1 MLPSWI
7 TGMLMLFA
15 LGAAAGFLLQK
26 QGGLA
31 NRLNSGFALLGSL
44 AGVVVA
50 VQALT
55 AGETIDGQ
63 LWLLGSVHLGSF
75 YLDTLAALMLL
86 AVTLVGTAVS
96 LYSFA
101 YIKEYEGK
109 GDVTIGVLM
118 NLFLLAM
125 TGMVL
130 ADNALGFLLCY
141 ELVTLTS
148 YWLVKTNPAAARQS
162 RLYLVMNHIGMV
174 LVLAAFWLLCQ
185 RSGSL
190 EFSVLREHH
199 LAGPLASLVFLLSFC
214 GFGLR
219 AGFVPLHGWLPVAEP
234 VAPSHISALMSGV
247 MVKLGLFGILRVGI
261 DFLGA
266 SQLWWGYMVLI
277 FGACSAVLGV
287 LFALAEHDLK
297 RLLAYHTVENI
308 GIILMGMGIGMIGL
322 AGQQP
327 TLVVL
332 GLLGALYHL
341 LNHAIFKS
349 LLFMGTGSVMFRLH
363 TRDMDKMGGLAK
375 LMPWT
380 ALAFLIGAMAISAL
394 PPLNGFVSEWFIY
407 QSLITMTRL
416 GTSIVAPLAVVMLA
430 VTGAMAVMCFVKV
443 YGICFSG
450 APRSEKASQAREVP
464 GAMVAGTLLL
474 AAVCLVLGLGAPWIA
489 PLVNGYG
496 QALVAAHLAS
506 SVTSTVATGATLI
519 PLDSSQA
526 ILSPPVIAITLFG
539 LFLIPLLILAL
550 FKGPKPGRRH
560 AGTPWACGYAYEERM
575 SLTSGGVTHT
585 LRRLCAPLYRKQPSL
600 DLASALTGVSEAPS
614 RTSLVL
620 HALVL
625 VLFIL
630 MAVGV

>member
-1 MLPSWI
+1 MLMLPSWI
-7 TGMLMLFA
+7 PGILLLFL
-15 LGAAAGFLLQK
+15 LGAAAGLLLQK
-26 QGGLA
+26 QAPLA

-44 AGVVVA
+44 AGVMVA
-50 VQALT
+50 VQAL
-55 AGETIDGQ
+55 ASGAPVDGQ
-63 LWLLGSVHLGSF
+63 LWLLGSVHL
-75 YLDTLAALMLL
+75 DMLAALMLL
-86 AVTLVGTAVS
+86 VITLVGAAVS

-101 YIKEYEGK
+101 YIKEYQGK
-109 GDVTIGVLM
+109 GDVSIGVLM
-118 NLFLLAM
+118 NLFLFAM
-125 TGMVL
+125 VGMVL

-148 YWLVKTNPAAARQS
+148 YWLVKRNPDAAKQS
-162 RLYLVMNHIGMV
+162 RLYLVMNHIGMALV
-174 LVLAAFWLLCQ
+174 LVAFWLLCQ
-185 RSGSL
+185 NSGSL
-190 EFSVLREHH
+190 EFSALREQH
-199 LAGPLASLVFLLSFC
+199 LAGALASLVFLLSFC

-247 MVKLGLFGILRVGI
+247 MVKLGLFGILRVAI

-322 AGQQP
+322 ANQQP

-407 QSLITMTRL
+407 QALLSMTKL
-416 GTSIVAPLAVVMLA
+416 GTSVVAPLAVVMLA

-443 YGICFSG
+443 YGICFCG

-464 GAMVAGTLLL
+464 HTMVAGTLLL

-496 QALVAAHLAS
+496 QALVAHQL
-506 SVTSTVATGATLI
+506 TSTVATGATLL
-519 PLDSSQA
+519 PLDNSQA
-526 ILSPPVIAITLFG
+526 VLSPPVIAITLIG

-550 FKGPKPGRRH
+550 FKGPKLGRRH

-575 SLTSGGVTHT
+575 SLTSGAVTHT
-585 LRRLCAPLYRKQPSL
+585 LRRLCAPLYRQQPRLDVASSL
-600 DLASALTGVSEAPS
+600 HGVSESPS
-614 RTSLVL
+614 VVGWLLHGLVL
-620 HALVL
+620 A
-625 VLFIL
+625 LFIL

>member
-1 MLPSWI
+1 MLSPLVMA
-7 TGMLMLFA
+7 TLLLFL
-15 LGAAAGFLLQK
+15 LGAAAGLLLQK
-26 QGGLA
+26 QPWLA

-44 AGVVVA
+44 VGVVA
-50 VQALT
+50 AIKALT
-55 AGETIDGQ
+55 QDAPIDGQ
-63 LWLLGSVHLGSF
+63 IWLLGSVHL
-75 YLDTLAALMLL
+75 DMLAALMLL
-86 AVTLVGTAVS
+86 VITLVGVAVS

-101 YIKEYEGK
+101 YIREYQGK
-109 GDVTIGVLM
+109 GDVAIGVLM
-118 NLFLLAM
+118 NLFLFAM
-125 TGMVL
+125 VGMVL

-141 ELVTLTS
+141 ELVTLTT
-148 YWLVKTNPAAARQS
+148 YWLVKTNPDAAKQS
-162 RLYLVMNHIGMV
+162 RLYLVMNHIGMALV
-174 LVLAAFWLLCQ
+174 LVAFWLLC
-185 RSGSL
+185 RDSGSL
-190 EFSVLREHH
+190 EFAALRDHH
-199 LAGPLASLVFLLSFC
+199 LAGGLASLVFLLSFC

-247 MVKLGLFGILRVGI
+247 MVKLGLFGILRVSI

-308 GIILMGMGIGMIGL
+308 GIILMGMGIGMIGI
-322 AGQQP
+322 ANQQP
-327 TLVVL
+327 ALVVL

-407 QSLITMTRL
+407 QALLSMTKL
-416 GTSIVAPLAVVMLA
+416 GTSVVAPLAVVMLA

-443 YGICFSG
+443 YGICFCG

-464 GAMVAGTLLL
+464 HAMVAGTLLL

-489 PLVNGYG
+489 PFVSGYG
-496 QALVAAHLAS
+496 QALVSSHLMGQMN
-506 SVTSTVATGATLI
+506 VATGATLL

-526 ILSPPVIAITLFG
+526 ILSPPVIAITLLG
-539 LFLIPLLILAL
+539 LFLIPLLVVAI
-550 FKGPKPGRRH
+550 FKGPKLGRRH

-585 LRRLCAPLYRKQPSL
+585 LRQLCAPLYRKQPQL
-600 DLASALTGVSEAPS
+600 DLATALHGVSASPS
-614 RTSLVL
+614 AAGWLL
-620 HALVL
+620 HGLVL

>member
-1 MLPSWI
+1 MLSPLVMA
-7 TGMLMLFA
+7 TLLLFL
-15 LGAAAGFLLQK
+15 LGAAAGLLLQK
-26 QGGLA
+26 LPALA
-31 NRLNSGFALLGSL
+31 NSLNSGFALLGSL
-44 AGVVVA
+44 AGLVA
-50 VQALT
+50 AIQIFAQGAPV
-55 AGETIDGQ
+55 DGQ
-63 LWLLGSVHLGSF
+63 LWLLGSVHLDMLS
-75 YLDTLAALMLL
+75 ALMLL
-86 AVTLVGTAVS
+86 VISTVGVAVA

-101 YIKEYEGK
+101 YIREYQGK
-109 GDVTIGVLM
+109 GDVAIGALM
-118 NLFLLAM
+118 NLFLFAM
-125 TGMVL
+125 VGMVL

-141 ELVTLTS
+141 ELVTLTT
-148 YWLVKTNPAAARQS
+148 YWLVKTNPEAAKQS
-162 RLYLVMNHIGMV
+162 RLYLVMNHIGMA
-174 LVLAAFWLLCQ
+174 LVLIAFWLLC
-185 RSGSL
+185 RESGSL
-190 EFSVLREHH
+190 EFAALREHH

-247 MVKLGLFGILRVGI
+247 MVKLGLFGILRVSI

-266 SQLWWGYMVLI
+266 SQLWWGYVVLI

-308 GIILMGMGIGMIGL
+308 GIILMGMGIGMIGI
-322 AGQQP
+322 ANQQP
-327 TLVVL
+327 ALVVL

-407 QSLITMTRL
+407 QSLLSMTKL
-416 GTSIVAPLAVVMLA
+416 GTSVVAPLAVVMLA

-443 YGICFSG
+443 YGICFCG
-450 APRSEKASQAREVP
+450 APRSEKASHAREVP

-489 PLVNGYG
+489 PHIASYG
-496 QALVAAHLAS
+496 QALVS
-506 SVTSTVATGATLI
+506 GQMNVATGATLL

-526 ILSPPVIAITLFG
+526 ILSPPVIAITLLG
-539 LFLIPLLILAL
+539 LFLIPLLVLAI
-550 FKGPKPGRRH
+550 FKGPKLGRRH

-585 LRRLCAPLYRKQPSL
+585 LRQLCAPLYRKQPQL
-600 DLASALTGVSEAPS
+600 DLASALHGVSD
-614 RTSLVL
+614 TCGNTGKLLLSLINGVVL
-620 HALVL
+620 A
-625 VLFIL
+625 LFIL

>member
-7 TGMLMLFA
+7 PGILMLYLIGA
-15 LGAAAGFLLQK
+15 LAGCLLRK
-26 QGGLA
+26 QAPLA

-44 AGVVVA
+44 AGVLVA
-50 VQALT
+50 VQALA
-55 AGETIDGQ
+55 AGETLDGQ
-63 LWLLGSVHLGSF
+63 LWLLGSVHL
-75 YLDTLAALMLL
+75 DTLAALLLL
-86 AVTLVGTAVS
+86 AITLVGTAVS

-101 YIKEYEGK
+101 YIKEYQGK

-118 NLFLLAM
+118 NLFLFAM
-125 TGMVL
+125 VGMVL

-148 YWLVKTNPAAARQS
+148 YWLVKTNPAAAKQS

-174 LVLAAFWLLCQ
+174 LVLAAFWLLC
-185 RSGSL
+185 RETGSL
-190 EFSVLREHH
+190 EFSALRVHH
-199 LAGPLASLVFLLSFC
+199 LTGALASLVFLLSFC

-266 SQLWWGYMVLI
+266 SQLWWGYVVLI

-287 LFALAEHDLK
+287 LSALAEHDLK

-322 AGQQP
+322 ANQQP
-327 TLVVL
+327 TLVML

-407 QSLITMTRL
+407 QSLLSMTRL

-464 GAMVAGTLLL
+464 GAMVSGTLLL

-489 PLVNGYG
+489 PHVASYG
-496 QALVAAHLAS
+496 QALIAGQL
-506 SVTSTVATGATLI
+506 STQVATGATLL

-526 ILSPPVIAITLFG
+526 VLSPPVIAIALFG
-539 LFLIPLLILAL
+539 LFIIPLLVLAL

>member
-1 MLPSWI
+1 MLSPLVMA
-7 TGMLMLFA
+7 TLLLFL
-15 LGAAAGFLLQK
+15 LGAAAGLLLQK
-26 QGGLA
+26 QPWLA

-44 AGVVVA
+44 VGVVA
-50 VQALT
+50 AIKAL
-55 AGETIDGQ
+55 AQDAPIDGQ
-63 LWLLGSVHLGSF
+63 IWLLGSVHL
-75 YLDTLAALMLL
+75 DMLAALMLL
-86 AVTLVGTAVS
+86 VITLVGVAVS

-101 YIKEYEGK
+101 YIREYQGK
-109 GDVTIGVLM
+109 GDVAIGVLM
-118 NLFLLAM
+118 NLFLFAM
-125 TGMVL
+125 VGMVL

-141 ELVTLTS
+141 ELVTLTT
-148 YWLVKTNPAAARQS
+148 YWLVKTNPDAAKQS
-162 RLYLVMNHIGMV
+162 RLYLVMNHIGMALV
-174 LVLAAFWLLCQ
+174 LVAFWLLC
-185 RSGSL
+185 RESGSL
-190 EFSVLREHH
+190 EFAALREHH
-199 LAGPLASLVFLLSFC
+199 LAGGLASLVFLLSFC

-247 MVKLGLFGILRVGI
+247 MVKLGLFGILRVSI

-308 GIILMGMGIGMIGL
+308 GIILMGMGIGMIGI
-322 AGQQP
+322 ANQQP
-327 TLVVL
+327 ALVVL

-407 QSLITMTRL
+407 QALLSMTKL
-416 GTSIVAPLAVVMLA
+416 GTSVVAPLAVVMLA

-443 YGICFSG
+443 YGICFCG

-464 GAMVAGTLLL
+464 NAMVAGTLLL

-489 PLVNGYG
+489 PFVSGYG
-496 QALVAAHLAS
+496 QALVSTHLMGQMS
-506 SVTSTVATGATLI
+506 VATGATLL

-526 ILSPPVIAITLFG
+526 ILSPPVIAITLLG
-539 LFLIPLLILAL
+539 LFLIPLLVVAI
-550 FKGPKPGRRH
+550 FKGPKLGRRH

-585 LRRLCAPLYRKQPSL
+585 LRQLCAPLYRKQPQL
-600 DLASALTGVSEAPS
+600 DLATALHGVSASPS
-614 RTSLVL
+614 AAGWLLHCLVL
-620 HALVL
+620 A
-625 VLFIL
+625 LFIL

>member
-1 MLPSWI
+1 MLSPLVMG
-7 TGMLMLFA
+7 TLVLFL
-15 LGAAAGFLLQK
+15 LGAVAGLLLQTYAS
-26 QGGLA
+26 LA

-44 AGVVVA
+44 AGVVA
-50 VQALT
+50 AIKAL
-55 AGETIDGQ
+55 AQDAPIDGQ
-63 LWLLGSVHLGSF
+63 IWLLGSVHL
-75 YLDTLAALMLL
+75 DMLAALMLL
-86 AVTLVGTAVS
+86 VITLVGVAVS

-101 YIKEYEGK
+101 YIREYQGK
-109 GDVTIGVLM
+109 GDVAIGVLM
-118 NLFLLAM
+118 NLFLFAM
-125 TGMVL
+125 VGMVL

-141 ELVTLTS
+141 ELVTLTT
-148 YWLVKTNPAAARQS
+148 YWLVKTNPEAAKQS
-162 RLYLVMNHIGMV
+162 RLYLVMNHIGMALV
-174 LVLAAFWLLCQ
+174 LVAFWLLC
-185 RSGSL
+185 RESGSL
-190 EFSVLREHH
+190 EFAALREHH
-199 LAGPLASLVFLLSFC
+199 LAGTLASLVFLLSFC

-247 MVKLGLFGILRVGI
+247 MVKLGLFGILRVSI

-308 GIILMGMGIGMIGL
+308 GIILMGMGIGMIGI
-322 AGQQP
+322 ANQQP
-327 TLVVL
+327 ALVVL

-407 QSLITMTRL
+407 QALLSMTRL
-416 GTSIVAPLAVVMLA
+416 GTSVVAPLAVVMLA

-443 YGICFSG
+443 YGICFCG

-464 GAMVAGTLLL
+464 HAMVAGTLLL
-474 AAVCLVLGLGAPWIA
+474 AAACLVLGLGAPWIA
-489 PLVNGYG
+489 PFVSGYG
-496 QALVAAHLAS
+496 QALVSAH
-506 SVTSTVATGATLI
+506 VTGQMSVATGATLL

-539 LFLIPLLILAL
+539 LFLIPLLVVAL
-550 FKGPKPGRRH
+550 FKGPKLGRRH

-585 LRRLCAPLYRKQPSL
+585 LRQLCAPLYRKQPLL
-600 DLASALTGVSEAPS
+600 DLATALHGVSAS
-614 RTSLVL
+614 SSAAGWLLHGLVL
-620 HALVL
+620 AF
-625 VLFIL
+625 FIL

>member
-1 MLPSWI
+1 MLSPLVMG
-7 TGMLMLFA
+7 TLLLFL
-15 LGAAAGFLLQK
+15 LGAAAGLLLQK
-26 QGGLA
+26 QPWLA

-44 AGVVVA
+44 VGVVA
-50 VQALT
+50 AIKAL
-55 AGETIDGQ
+55 AQDATIDGQ
-63 LWLLGSVHLGSF
+63 IWLLGSVHL
-75 YLDTLAALMLL
+75 DMLAALMLL
-86 AVTLVGTAVS
+86 VITLVGVAVS

-101 YIKEYEGK
+101 YIREYQGK
-109 GDVTIGVLM
+109 GDVAIGVLM
-118 NLFLLAM
+118 NLFLFAM
-125 TGMVL
+125 VGMVL

-141 ELVTLTS
+141 ELVTLTT
-148 YWLVKTNPAAARQS
+148 YWLVKTNPEAAKQS
-162 RLYLVMNHIGMV
+162 RLYLVMNHIGMALV
-174 LVLAAFWLLCQ
+174 LVAFWLLC
-185 RSGSL
+185 RESGSL
-190 EFSVLREHH
+190 EFAALREHH
-199 LAGPLASLVFLLSFC
+199 LAGALASLVFLFSFC

-247 MVKLGLFGILRVGI
+247 MVKLGLFGILRVSI

-308 GIILMGMGIGMIGL
+308 GIILMGMGIGMIGI
-322 AGQQP
+322 ANQQP
-327 TLVVL
+327 ALVVL

-407 QSLITMTRL
+407 QALLSMTKL
-416 GTSIVAPLAVVMLA
+416 GTSVVAPLAVVMLA

-443 YGICFSG
+443 YGICFCG

-464 GAMVAGTLLL
+464 NAMVAGTLLL

-489 PLVNGYG
+489 PFVSGYG
-496 QALVAAHLAS
+496 QALVSSHLMGQMS
-506 SVTSTVATGATLI
+506 VATGATLL

-526 ILSPPVIAITLFG
+526 ILSPPVIAITLLG
-539 LFLIPLLILAL
+539 LFLIPLLVVAI
-550 FKGPKPGRRH
+550 FKGPKLGRRH

-585 LRRLCAPLYRKQPSL
+585 LRQLCAPLYRKQPQL
-600 DLASALTGVSEAPS
+600 DLASALHGVSD
-614 RTSLVL
+614 TSGMTGWLLHGIVL
-620 HALVL
+620 A
-625 VLFIL
+625 LFIL

>member
-1 MLPSWI
+1 M
-7 TGMLMLFA
+7 
-15 LGAAAGFLLQK
+15 
-26 QGGLA
+26 
-31 NRLNSGFALLGSL
+31 
-44 AGVVVA
+44 VVA
-50 VQALT
+50 VEAL
-55 AGETIDGQ
+55 ASGAPIDGQ
-63 LWLLGSVHLGSF
+63 LWLLGSVHL
-75 YLDTLAALMLL
+75 DMLAALMLL
-86 AVTLVGTAVS
+86 VITLVGSAVS

-101 YIKEYEGK
+101 YITEYQGK
-109 GDVTIGVLM
+109 GDVSIGVLM
-118 NLFLLAM
+118 NLFLFAM
-125 TGMVL
+125 VGMVL

-148 YWLVKTNPAAARQS
+148 YWLVKRNPEAAKQS
-162 RLYLVMNHIGMV
+162 RLYLVMNHIGMA
-174 LVLAAFWLLCQ
+174 LVLIAFWLLC
-185 RSGSL
+185 RESGSL
-190 EFSVLREHH
+190 EFSALREQH
-199 LAGPLASLVFLLSFC
+199 LAGTLASLVFLLSFC

-247 MVKLGLFGILRVGI
+247 MVKLGLFGILRVAI

-322 AGQQP
+322 ANQQP
-327 TLVVL
+327 TLVAL

-407 QSLITMTRL
+407 QALLSMTKL

-443 YGICFSG
+443 YGICFCG

-474 AAVCLVLGLGAPWIA
+474 AAVCLVLGLGAPWIT

-496 QALVAAHLAS
+496 QALVANQM
-506 SVTSTVATGATLI
+506 TVATGATLL

-526 ILSPPVIAITLFG
+526 VLSPPVIAITLIG

-550 FKGPKPGRRH
+550 FKGPKLGRRH

-575 SLTSGGVTHT
+575 SLTSGAVTHT
-585 LRRLCAPLYRKQPSL
+585 LRQLCAPLYRKQSRL
-600 DLASALTGVSEAPS
+600 DLASSLHGVSESPS
-614 RTSLVL
+614 AAGWLLHGLVL
-620 HALVL
+620 A
-625 VLFIL
+625 LFIL
-630 MAVGV
+630 MAVGVQ

>member
-1 MLPSWI
+1 MLSPLVMS
-7 TGMLMLFA
+7 TLMLFL
-15 LGAAAGFLLQK
+15 LGAVAGLLLQK
-26 QGGLA
+26 QPWLA

-44 AGVVVA
+44 AGVVA
-50 VQALT
+50 AIKAL
-55 AGETIDGQ
+55 AQDAPIDGQ
-63 LWLLGSVHLGSF
+63 IWLLGSVHL
-75 YLDTLAALMLL
+75 DMLAALMLL
-86 AVTLVGTAVS
+86 VITLVGLAVS

-101 YIKEYEGK
+101 YIREYQGK
-109 GDVTIGVLM
+109 GDVAIGVLM
-118 NLFLLAM
+118 NLFLFAM
-125 TGMVL
+125 VGMVL

-141 ELVTLTS
+141 ELVTLTT
-148 YWLVKTNPAAARQS
+148 YWLVKTNPDAAKQS
-162 RLYLVMNHIGMV
+162 RLYLVMNHIGMALV
-174 LVLAAFWLLCQ
+174 LVAFWVLC
-185 RSGSL
+185 RDSGSL
-190 EFSVLREHH
+190 EFAALREHH
-199 LAGPLASLVFLLSFC
+199 LAGALASLVFLLSFC

-247 MVKLGLFGILRVGI
+247 MVKLGLFSILRVSI

-308 GIILMGMGIGMIGL
+308 GIILMGMGIGMIGI
-322 AGQQP
+322 ANQQSA
-327 TLVVL
+327 LVVL

-407 QSLITMTRL
+407 QALLSMTKL
-416 GTSIVAPLAVVMLA
+416 GTSVVAPLAVVMLA

-443 YGICFSG
+443 YGICFCG

-464 GAMVAGTLLL
+464 NAMVAGTLLL

-489 PLVNGYG
+489 PFVSGYG
-496 QALVAAHLAS
+496 QALVSSHLMGQMN
-506 SVTSTVATGATLI
+506 VATGATLL

-526 ILSPPVIAITLFG
+526 ILSPPVIAITLLG
-539 LFLIPLLILAL
+539 LFLIPLLVVAI
-550 FKGPKPGRRH
+550 FKGPKLGRRH

-575 SLTSGGVTHT
+575 SLTSGSVTHT
-585 LRRLCAPLYRKQPSL
+585 LRQLCAPLYRKQPQL
-600 DLASALTGVSEAPS
+600 DLATALHGVSASPS
-614 RTSLVL
+614 AAGWLLHGLVL
-620 HALVL
+620 A
-625 VLFIL
+625 LFIL

>member
-1 MLPSWI
+1 MLSPLVMG
-7 TGMLMLFA
+7 TLLLFL
-15 LGAAAGFLLQK
+15 LGAAAGLMLQK
-26 QGGLA
+26 QPWLA

-44 AGVVVA
+44 VGVVA
-50 VQALT
+50 AIKAL
-55 AGETIDGQ
+55 AQDATIDGQ
-63 LWLLGSVHLGSF
+63 IWLLGSVHL
-75 YLDTLAALMLL
+75 DMLAALMLL
-86 AVTLVGTAVS
+86 VITLVGVAVS

-101 YIKEYEGK
+101 YIREYQGK
-109 GDVTIGVLM
+109 GDVAIGVLM
-118 NLFLLAM
+118 NLFLFAM
-125 TGMVL
+125 VGMVL

-141 ELVTLTS
+141 ELVTLTT
-148 YWLVKTNPAAARQS
+148 YWLVKTNPDAAKQS
-162 RLYLVMNHIGMV
+162 RLYLVMNHIGMALV
-174 LVLAAFWLLCQ
+174 LVAFWLLC
-185 RSGSL
+185 RESGSL
-190 EFSVLREHH
+190 EFAALREHH
-199 LAGPLASLVFLLSFC
+199 LAGALASLVFLLSFC

-247 MVKLGLFGILRVGI
+247 MVKLGLFGILRVSI

-308 GIILMGMGIGMIGL
+308 GIILMGMGIGMIGI
-322 AGQQP
+322 ANQQP
-327 TLVVL
+327 ALVVL

-407 QSLITMTRL
+407 QALLSMTKL
-416 GTSIVAPLAVVMLA
+416 GTSVVAPLAVVMLA

-443 YGICFSG
+443 YGICFCG

-464 GAMVAGTLLL
+464 HAMVAGTLLL

-489 PLVNGYG
+489 PFVSGYG
-496 QALVAAHLAS
+496 QALVSSHLMGQMS
-506 SVTSTVATGATLI
+506 VATGATLL

-526 ILSPPVIAITLFG
+526 ILSPPVIAITLLG
-539 LFLIPLLILAL
+539 LFLIPLLVVAI
-550 FKGPKPGRRH
+550 FKGPKLGRRH

-585 LRRLCAPLYRKQPSL
+585 LRQLCAPLYRKQPQL
-600 DLASALTGVSEAPS
+600 DLATALHGVSD
-614 RTSLVL
+614 TSWTTGWLLHGVVL
-620 HALVL
+620 A
-625 VLFIL
+625 LFIL

>member
-1 MLPSWI
+1 MGTL
-7 TGMLMLFA
+7 LLFL
-15 LGAAAGFLLQK
+15 LGAAAGLLLQK
-26 QGGLA
+26 QPWLA

-44 AGVVVA
+44 VGVVA
-50 VQALT
+50 AIKAL
-55 AGETIDGQ
+55 AQDAPIDGQ
-63 LWLLGSVHLGSF
+63 IWLLGSVHL
-75 YLDTLAALMLL
+75 DMLAALMLL
-86 AVTLVGTAVS
+86 VITLVGVAVS

-101 YIKEYEGK
+101 YIREYQGK
-109 GDVTIGVLM
+109 GDVAIGVLM
-118 NLFLLAM
+118 NLFLFAM
-125 TGMVL
+125 VGMVL

-141 ELVTLTS
+141 ELVTLTT
-148 YWLVKTNPAAARQS
+148 YWLVKTNPDAAKQS
-162 RLYLVMNHIGMV
+162 RLYLVMNHIGMALV
-174 LVLAAFWLLCQ
+174 LVAFWLLC
-185 RSGSL
+185 RDSGSL
-190 EFSVLREHH
+190 EFAALREHH
-199 LAGPLASLVFLLSFC
+199 LAGALASLVFLLSFC

-247 MVKLGLFGILRVGI
+247 MVKLGLFGILRVSI

-308 GIILMGMGIGMIGL
+308 GIILMGMGIGMIGI
-322 AGQQP
+322 ANQQP
-327 TLVVL
+327 VLVVL

-407 QSLITMTRL
+407 QALLSMTRL
-416 GTSIVAPLAVVMLA
+416 GTSVVAPLAVVMLA

-443 YGICFSG
+443 YGICFCG

-464 GAMVAGTLLL
+464 HAMVAGTLLL
-474 AAVCLVLGLGAPWIA
+474 AAACLVLGLGAPWIA
-489 PLVNGYG
+489 PFVSGYG
-496 QALVAAHLAS
+496 QALVSAH
-506 SVTSTVATGATLI
+506 VTGQMSVATGATLLPI
-519 PLDSSQA
+519 DSSQA

-539 LFLIPLLILAL
+539 LFLIPLLIVAL
-550 FKGPKPGRRH
+550 FKGPKLGRRH

-585 LRRLCAPLYRKQPSL
+585 LRQLCAPLYRKQPLL
-600 DLASALTGVSEAPS
+600 DLATALHGVSAS
-614 RTSLVL
+614 SSAAGWLLHGLVL
-620 HALVL
+620 AF
-625 VLFIL
+625 FIL

>member
-1 MLPSWI
+1 MLSPLVMA
-7 TGMLMLFA
+7 TLLLFL
-15 LGAAAGFLLQK
+15 LGAAAGLLLQK
-26 QGGLA
+26 QPWLA

-44 AGVVVA
+44 VGVVA
-50 VQALT
+50 AIKAL
-55 AGETIDGQ
+55 AQDAPIDGQ
-63 LWLLGSVHLGSF
+63 LWLLGSVHL
-75 YLDTLAALMLL
+75 DMLAALMLL
-86 AVTLVGTAVS
+86 VITLVGLAVS

-101 YIKEYEGK
+101 YIREYQGK
-109 GDVTIGVLM
+109 GDVAIGALM
-118 NLFLLAM
+118 NLFLFAM
-125 TGMVL
+125 VGMVL

-141 ELVTLTS
+141 ELVTLTT
-148 YWLVKTNPAAARQS
+148 YWLVKTNPDAAKQS
-162 RLYLVMNHIGMV
+162 RLYLVMNHIGMALV
-174 LVLAAFWLLCQ
+174 LVAFWLLC
-185 RSGSL
+185 RESGSL
-190 EFSVLREHH
+190 EFAALREHH
-199 LAGPLASLVFLLSFC
+199 LAGGLASLVFLLSFC

-234 VAPSHISALMSGV
+234 IAPSHISALMSGV
-247 MVKLGLFGILRVGI
+247 MVKLGLFGILRVSI

-308 GIILMGMGIGMIGL
+308 GIILMGMGIGMIGI
-322 AGQQP
+322 ANQQP
-327 TLVVL
+327 ALVVL

-407 QSLITMTRL
+407 QALLSMTKL
-416 GTSIVAPLAVVMLA
+416 GTSVVAPLAVVMLA

-443 YGICFSG
+443 YGICFCG

-464 GAMVAGTLLL
+464 NAMVAGTLLL

-489 PLVNGYG
+489 PYVSGYG
-496 QALVAAHLAS
+496 QALVSSHLMGQMS
-506 SVTSTVATGATLI
+506 VATGATLL

-526 ILSPPVIAITLFG
+526 ILSPPIIAITLLG
-539 LFLIPLLILAL
+539 LFLIPLLVVAI
-550 FKGPKPGRRH
+550 FKGPKLGRRH

-585 LRRLCAPLYRKQPSL
+585 LRQLCAPLYRKQPQL
-600 DLASALTGVSEAPS
+600 DLATALHGVSASPS
-614 RTSLVL
+614 AAGWLL
-620 HALVL
+620 HGLVL

>member
-1 MLPSWI
+1 MLSPLVMA
-7 TGMLMLFA
+7 TLLLFL
-15 LGAAAGFLLQK
+15 LGAAAGLLLQK
-26 QGGLA
+26 QPWLA

-44 AGVVVA
+44 VGVVA
-50 VQALT
+50 AIKAL
-55 AGETIDGQ
+55 AQDATIDGQ
-63 LWLLGSVHLGSF
+63 IWLLGSVHL
-75 YLDTLAALMLL
+75 DMLAALMLL
-86 AVTLVGTAVS
+86 VITLVGLAVS

-101 YIKEYEGK
+101 YIREYQGK

-118 NLFLLAM
+118 NLFLFAM
-125 TGMVL
+125 VGMVL

-141 ELVTLTS
+141 ELVTLTT
-148 YWLVKTNPAAARQS
+148 YWLVKTNPDAAKQS
-162 RLYLVMNHIGMV
+162 RLYLVMNHIGMALV
-174 LVLAAFWLLCQ
+174 LVAFWLLC
-185 RSGSL
+185 RDSGSL
-190 EFSVLREHH
+190 EFAALREHH
-199 LAGPLASLVFLLSFC
+199 LAGGLASLVFLLSFC

-247 MVKLGLFGILRVGI
+247 MVKLGLFGILRVSI

-308 GIILMGMGIGMIGL
+308 GIILMGMGIGMIGI
-322 AGQQP
+322 ANQQP
-327 TLVVL
+327 ALVVL

-407 QSLITMTRL
+407 QALLSMTKL
-416 GTSIVAPLAVVMLA
+416 GTSVVAPLAVVMLA

-443 YGICFSG
+443 YGICFCG

-464 GAMVAGTLLL
+464 NAMVAGTLLL

-489 PLVNGYG
+489 PFVSGYG
-496 QALVAAHLAS
+496 QALVSSHLMGQMS
-506 SVTSTVATGATLI
+506 VATGATLL

-526 ILSPPVIAITLFG
+526 ILSPPVIAITLLG
-539 LFLIPLLILAL
+539 LFLIPLLVVAI
-550 FKGPKPGRRH
+550 FKGPKLGRRH

-585 LRRLCAPLYRKQPSL
+585 LRQLCAPLYRKQPQL
-600 DLASALTGVSEAPS
+600 DLASALHGVSD
-614 RTSLVL
+614 TSGTTGWLLHGLVL
-620 HALVL
+620 A
-625 VLFIL
+625 LFIL

>member
-1 MLPSWI
+1 MLSPLVMA
-7 TGMLMLFA
+7 TLLLFL
-15 LGAAAGFLLQK
+15 LGAAAGLLLQK
-26 QGGLA
+26 LPALA

-44 AGVVVA
+44 AGLVA
-50 VQALT
+50 AIQIFAQGAPV
-55 AGETIDGQ
+55 DGQ

-75 YLDTLAALMLL
+75 YLDTLSALMLL
-86 AVTLVGTAVS
+86 VISTVGVAVA

-101 YIKEYEGK
+101 YIREYQGK
-109 GDVTIGVLM
+109 GDVAIGALM
-118 NLFLLAM
+118 NLFLFAM
-125 TGMVL
+125 VGMVL

-141 ELVTLTS
+141 ELVTLTT
-148 YWLVKTNPAAARQS
+148 YWLVKTNPEAAKQS
-162 RLYLVMNHIGMV
+162 RLYLVMNHIGMA
-174 LVLAAFWLLCQ
+174 LVLIAFWLLC
-185 RSGSL
+185 RESGSL
-190 EFSVLREHH
+190 EFAALREHH
-199 LAGPLASLVFLLSFC
+199 LAGALASLVFLLSFC

-247 MVKLGLFGILRVGI
+247 MVKLGLFGILRVSI

-266 SQLWWGYMVLI
+266 SQLWWGYVVLI

-308 GIILMGMGIGMIGL
+308 GIILMGMGIGMIGI
-322 AGQQP
+322 ANQQP
-327 TLVVL
+327 ALVVL

-407 QSLITMTRL
+407 QSLLSMTKL
-416 GTSIVAPLAVVMLA
+416 GTSVVAPLAVVMLA

-443 YGICFSG
+443 YGICFCG
-450 APRSEKASQAREVP
+450 APRSEKASHAREVP

-489 PLVNGYG
+489 PHIASYG
-496 QALVAAHLAS
+496 QALV
-506 SVTSTVATGATLI
+506 STQVMSQMSVATGTTLL

-526 ILSPPVIAITLFG
+526 ILSPPVIAITLLG
-539 LFLIPLLILAL
+539 LFLIPLLVLAI
-550 FKGPKPGRRH
+550 FKGPKLGRRH

-585 LRRLCAPLYRKQPSL
+585 LRQLCAPLYRKQLQL
-600 DLASALTGVSEAPS
+600 DLASALHGVSD
-614 RTSLVL
+614 TSGTTGWLLHGIVL
-620 HALVL
+620 A
-625 VLFIL
+625 LFIL

>member
-1 MLPSWI
+1 MLSPLVMG
-7 TGMLMLFA
+7 TLLLFL
-15 LGAAAGFLLQK
+15 LGAAAGLLLQK
-26 QGGLA
+26 LPALA

-44 AGVVVA
+44 AGFVA
-50 VQALT
+50 AIKALT
-55 AGETIDGQ
+55 HGAPIDGQ
-63 LWLLGSVHLGSF
+63 LWLLGSVHLDMLS
-75 YLDTLAALMLL
+75 ALMLL
-86 AVTLVGTAVS
+86 VITLVGVAVS

-101 YIKEYEGK
+101 YIREYQGK
-109 GDVTIGVLM
+109 GDVAIGVLM
-118 NLFLLAM
+118 NLFLFAM
-125 TGMVL
+125 VGMVL

-141 ELVTLTS
+141 ELVTLTT
-148 YWLVKTNPAAARQS
+148 YWLVKTNPDAAKQS
-162 RLYLVMNHIGMV
+162 RLYLVMNHIGMALV
-174 LVLAAFWLLCQ
+174 LVAFWLLC
-185 RSGSL
+185 RESGSL
-190 EFSVLREHH
+190 EFAALREHH
-199 LAGPLASLVFLLSFC
+199 LAGGLASLVFLLSFC

-247 MVKLGLFGILRVGI
+247 MVKLGLFGILRVSI

-308 GIILMGMGIGMIGL
+308 GIILMGMGIGMIGI
-322 AGQQP
+322 ANQQP
-327 TLVVL
+327 ALVVL

-407 QSLITMTRL
+407 QALLSMTRL
-416 GTSIVAPLAVVMLA
+416 GTSVVAPLAVVMLA

-443 YGICFSG
+443 YGICFCG

-464 GAMVAGTLLL
+464 NAMVAGTLLL

-489 PLVNGYG
+489 PFVSGYG
-496 QALVAAHLAS
+496 QALVSTHLMGQMS
-506 SVTSTVATGATLI
+506 VATGATLL

-526 ILSPPVIAITLFG
+526 ILSPPIIAITLLG
-539 LFLIPLLILAL
+539 LFLIPLLVVAI
-550 FKGPKPGRRH
+550 FKGPKLGRRH

-585 LRRLCAPLYRKQPSL
+585 LRQLCAPLYRKQPQL
-600 DLASALTGVSEAPS
+600 DLATTLHGVSASPS
-614 RTSLVL
+614 AAGWLLHVLVL
-620 HALVL
+620 A
-625 VLFIL
+625 LFIL

>member
-1 MLPSWI
+1 MLSPLVMG
-7 TGMLMLFA
+7 TLVLFL
-15 LGAAAGFLLQK
+15 LGAVAGLLLQTYAS
-26 QGGLA
+26 LA
-31 NRLNSGFALLGSL
+31 NRLNSGFALSGSL
-44 AGVVVA
+44 AGVVA
-50 VQALT
+50 AIKAL
-55 AGETIDGQ
+55 AQDAPIDGQ
-63 LWLLGSVHLGSF
+63 LWLLGSVHL
-75 YLDTLAALMLL
+75 DMLAALMLL
-86 AVTLVGTAVS
+86 VITLVGVAVS

-101 YIKEYEGK
+101 YIREYQGK
-109 GDVTIGVLM
+109 GDVAIGVLM
-118 NLFLLAM
+118 NLFLFAM
-125 TGMVL
+125 VGMVL

-141 ELVTLTS
+141 ELVTLTT
-148 YWLVKTNPAAARQS
+148 YWLVKTNPEAAKQS
-162 RLYLVMNHIGMV
+162 RLYLVMNHIGMA
-174 LVLAAFWLLCQ
+174 LVLIAFWLLC
-185 RSGSL
+185 RESGSL
-190 EFSVLREHH
+190 EFAALREHH
-199 LAGPLASLVFLLSFC
+199 LAGTLASLVFLLSFC

-247 MVKLGLFGILRVGI
+247 MVKLGLFGILRVSI

-308 GIILMGMGIGMIGL
+308 GIILMGMGIGMIGI
-322 AGQQP
+322 ANQQP
-327 TLVVL
+327 ALVVL

-407 QSLITMTRL
+407 QALLSMTRL
-416 GTSIVAPLAVVMLA
+416 GTSVVAPLAVVMLA

-443 YGICFSG
+443 YGICFCGS
-450 APRSEKASQAREVP
+450 PRSEKASQAREVP
-464 GAMVAGTLLL
+464 HAMVAGTLLL
-474 AAVCLVLGLGAPWIA
+474 AAACLVLGLGAPWIA
-489 PLVNGYG
+489 PFVSGYG
-496 QALVAAHLAS
+496 QALVSAH
-506 SVTSTVATGATLI
+506 VTGQMSVATGATLL

-539 LFLIPLLILAL
+539 LFLIPLLVVAL
-550 FKGPKPGRRH
+550 FKGPKLGRRH

-585 LRRLCAPLYRKQPSL
+585 LRQLCAPLYRKQPLL
-600 DLASALTGVSEAPS
+600 DLATALHGVS
-614 RTSLVL
+614 TSSSAAGWLLHGLVL
-620 HALVL
+620 AF
-625 VLFIL
+625 FIL

>member
-1 MLPSWI
+1 MLSPLVMG
-7 TGMLMLFA
+7 TLVLFL
-15 LGAAAGFLLQK
+15 LGAAAGLLLQK
-26 QGGLA
+26 QPWLA

-44 AGVVVA
+44 AGVVA
-50 VQALT
+50 AIKAL
-55 AGETIDGQ
+55 AQDAPIDGQ
-63 LWLLGSVHLGSF
+63 IWLLGSVHLGSF

-86 AVTLVGTAVS
+86 VITLVGVAVS

-101 YIKEYEGK
+101 YIREYQGK
-109 GDVTIGVLM
+109 GDVAIGVLM
-118 NLFLLAM
+118 NLFLFAM
-125 TGMVL
+125 VGMVL

-141 ELVTLTS
+141 ELVTLTT
-148 YWLVKTNPAAARQS
+148 YWLVKTNPDAAKQS
-162 RLYLVMNHIGMV
+162 RLYLVMNHIGMA
-174 LVLAAFWLLCQ
+174 LVLIAFWLLC
-185 RSGSL
+185 RESGSL
-190 EFSVLREHH
+190 EFATLREHH
-199 LAGPLASLVFLLSFC
+199 LAGGLASLVFLLSFC

-247 MVKLGLFGILRVGI
+247 MVKLGLFGILRVSI

-308 GIILMGMGIGMIGL
+308 GIILMGMGIGMIGI
-322 AGQQP
+322 ANQQAA
-327 TLVVL
+327 LVVL

-407 QSLITMTRL
+407 QALLSMTKL
-416 GTSIVAPLAVVMLA
+416 GTSVVAPLAVVMLA

-443 YGICFSG
+443 YGICFCG

-464 GAMVAGTLLL
+464 NAMVAGTLLL

-489 PLVNGYG
+489 PHIAGYG
-496 QALVAAHLAS
+496 QALVANQM
-506 SVTSTVATGATLI
+506 TVAAGATLM

-526 ILSPPVIAITLFG
+526 ILSPPVIAITLLG
-539 LFLIPLLILAL
+539 LFLIPLLLLAL
-550 FKGPKPGRRH
+550 FKGPKLGRRH

-585 LRRLCAPLYRKQPSL
+585 LRQLCAPLYRKQPQL
-600 DLASALTGVSEAPS
+600 DLASALHGVSDAPGN
-614 RTSLVL
+614 TGWILHGVVL
-620 HALVL
+620 A
-625 VLFIL
+625 LFIL

>member
-1 MLPSWI
+1 MLSPLVMG
-7 TGMLMLFA
+7 TLVLFL
-15 LGAAAGFLLQK
+15 LGAVAGLLLQTYAS
-26 QGGLA
+26 LA

-44 AGVVVA
+44 AGVVA
-50 VQALT
+50 AIKAL
-55 AGETIDGQ
+55 AQDAPIDGQ

-75 YLDTLAALMLL
+75 YLDTLSALMLL
-86 AVTLVGTAVS
+86 VITLVGVAVS

-101 YIKEYEGK
+101 YIREYQGK
-109 GDVTIGVLM
+109 GDVAIGVLM
-118 NLFLLAM
+118 NLFLFAM
-125 TGMVL
+125 VGMVL

-141 ELVTLTS
+141 ELVTLTT
-148 YWLVKTNPAAARQS
+148 YWLVKTNPEAAKQS
-162 RLYLVMNHIGMV
+162 RLYLVMNHIGMALV
-174 LVLAAFWLLCQ
+174 LVAFWLLC
-185 RSGSL
+185 RESGSL
-190 EFSVLREHH
+190 EFAALREHH
-199 LAGPLASLVFLLSFC
+199 LAGTLASLVFLLSFC

-247 MVKLGLFGILRVGI
+247 MVKLGLFGILRVSI

-308 GIILMGMGIGMIGL
+308 GIILMGMGIGMIGI
-322 AGQQP
+322 ANQQP

-407 QSLITMTRL
+407 QALLSMTRL
-416 GTSIVAPLAVVMLA
+416 GTSVVAPLAVVMLA

-443 YGICFSG
+443 YGICFCG

-464 GAMVAGTLLL
+464 HAMVAGTLLL
-474 AAVCLVLGLGAPWIA
+474 AAACLVLGLGAPWIA
-489 PLVNGYG
+489 PFVSGYG
-496 QALVAAHLAS
+496 QALVSAH
-506 SVTSTVATGATLI
+506 VTGQMSVATGATLLPI
-519 PLDSSQA
+519 DSSQA

-539 LFLIPLLILAL
+539 LFLIPLLVVAL
-550 FKGPKPGRRH
+550 FKGPKLGRRH

-585 LRRLCAPLYRKQPSL
+585 LRQLCAPLYRKQPLL
-600 DLASALTGVSEAPS
+600 DLATALHGVSAS
-614 RTSLVL
+614 SSAAGWLLHGLVL
-620 HALVL
+620 AF
-625 VLFIL
+625 FIL

>member
-1 MLPSWI
+1 MLPPLLLGS
-7 TGMLMLFA
+7 LLLFLFGA
-15 LGAAAGFLLQK
+15 LLGAAAGRLLNNAS
-26 QGGLA
+26 LA

-44 AGVVVA
+44 AGVVASVN
-50 VQALT
+50 AL
-55 AGETIDGQ
+55 AQGAPIDGQ
-63 LWLLGSVHLGSF
+63 LWLLGSVHL
-75 YLDTLAALMLL
+75 DMLAALMLL
-86 AVTLVGTAVS
+86 VITLVGVAVS

-101 YIKEYEGK
+101 YIEEYQGK
-109 GDVTIGVLM
+109 GDVSIGVLM
-118 NLFLLAM
+118 NLFIFAM
-125 TGMVL
+125 VGMVVV
-130 ADNALGFLLCY
+130 DNALGFLLCY

-148 YWLVKTNPAAARQS
+148 YWLVKINPQAAKQS
-162 RLYLVMNHIGMV
+162 RLYLLMNHIGMA
-174 LVLAAFWLLCQ
+174 LVLIAFWLLC
-185 RSGSL
+185 RESGSL
-190 EFSVLREHH
+190 EFSMLREHH
-199 LAGPLASLVFLLSFC
+199 LAGTLASLVFLLSFC

-247 MVKLGLFGILRVGI
+247 MVKLGLFGILRVAI

-322 AGQQP
+322 ANQQSA
-327 TLVVL
+327 LVVL

-407 QSLITMTRL
+407 QALLSMTKL

-443 YGICFSG
+443 YGICFCG

-474 AAVCLVLGLGAPWIA
+474 AATCLVLGLGAPWIA
-489 PLVNGYG
+489 PHIASYG
-496 QALVAAHLAS
+496 QSLVESQLS
-506 SVTSTVATGATLI
+506 VATGATL
-519 PLDSSQA
+519 LAQGSSQA
-526 ILSPPVIAITLFG
+526 ILSPPVIALTLLG

-550 FKGPKPGRRH
+550 FKGPKLGRRH
-560 AGTPWACGYAYEERM
+560 AGIPWACGYAYEERM
-575 SLTSGGVTHT
+575 SLNSGGVTHT
-585 LRRLCAPLYRKQPSL
+585 LRQLCAPLYRKQSRL
-600 DLASALTGVSEAPS
+600 DLATPLLGVSESPS
-614 RTSLVL
+614 AAGWLLHGLVL
-620 HALVL
+620 T
-625 VLFIL
+625 LFIL
-630 MAVGV
+630 MAVGVQ

>member
-1 MLPSWI
+1 MLSPLVMG
-7 TGMLMLFA
+7 TLLLFL
-15 LGAAAGFLLQK
+15 LGAASGLMLQK
-26 QGGLA
+26 QPWLA

-44 AGVVVA
+44 VGVVA
-50 VQALT
+50 AIKAL
-55 AGETIDGQ
+55 AQDAPIDGQ
-63 LWLLGSVHLGSF
+63 IWLLGSVHL
-75 YLDTLAALMLL
+75 DMLAALMLL
-86 AVTLVGTAVS
+86 VITLVGLAVS

-101 YIKEYEGK
+101 YIREYQGK
-109 GDVTIGVLM
+109 GDVAIGVLM
-118 NLFLLAM
+118 NLFLFAM
-125 TGMVL
+125 VGMVL

-141 ELVTLTS
+141 ELVTLTT
-148 YWLVKTNPAAARQS
+148 YWLVKTNPDAAKQS
-162 RLYLVMNHIGMV
+162 RLYLVMNHIGMALV
-174 LVLAAFWLLCQ
+174 LVAFWLLC
-185 RSGSL
+185 RDSGSL
-190 EFSVLREHH
+190 EFAALREHH
-199 LAGPLASLVFLLSFC
+199 LAGGLASLVFLLSFC

-247 MVKLGLFGILRVGI
+247 MVKLGLFGILRVSI

-308 GIILMGMGIGMIGL
+308 GIILMGMGIGMIGI
-322 AGQQP
+322 ANQQP
-327 TLVVL
+327 ALVVL

-407 QSLITMTRL
+407 QALLSMTKL

-443 YGICFSG
+443 YGICFCG

-464 GAMVAGTLLL
+464 NAMVAGTLLL

-489 PLVNGYG
+489 PFVSGYG
-496 QALVAAHLAS
+496 QALVSTHLMGQMS
-506 SVTSTVATGATLI
+506 VATGATLL

-526 ILSPPVIAITLFG
+526 ILSPPVIAITLLG
-539 LFLIPLLILAL
+539 LFLIPLLVVAI
-550 FKGPKPGRRH
+550 FKGPKLGRRH

-585 LRRLCAPLYRKQPSL
+585 LRQLCAPLYRKQPQL
-600 DLASALTGVSEAPS
+600 DLATALHGVSAS
-614 RTSLVL
+614 SSAAGWLLHGLVL
-620 HALVL
+620 A
-625 VLFIL
+625 LFIL

>member
-1 MLPSWI
+1 MGTLV
-7 TGMLMLFA
+7 LFL
-15 LGAAAGFLLQK
+15 LGAVAGLLLQTYAS
-26 QGGLA
+26 LA

-44 AGVVVA
+44 AGVVA
-50 VQALT
+50 AIKAL
-55 AGETIDGQ
+55 AQDAPIDGQ

-75 YLDTLAALMLL
+75 YLDTLSALMLL
-86 AVTLVGTAVS
+86 AITLVGVGVS

-101 YIKEYEGK
+101 YIREYQGK
-109 GDVTIGVLM
+109 GDVAIGVLM
-118 NLFLLAM
+118 NLFLFAM
-125 TGMVL
+125 VGMVL

-141 ELVTLTS
+141 ELVTLTT
-148 YWLVKTNPAAARQS
+148 YWLVKTNPEAAKQS
-162 RLYLVMNHIGMV
+162 RLYLVMNHIGMA
-174 LVLAAFWLLCQ
+174 LVLIAFWLLC
-185 RSGSL
+185 RESGSL
-190 EFSVLREHH
+190 EFAALREHH
-199 LAGPLASLVFLLSFC
+199 LAGTLASLVFLLSFC

-247 MVKLGLFGILRVGI
+247 MVKLGLFGILRVSI

-308 GIILMGMGIGMIGL
+308 GIILMGMGIGMIGI
-322 AGQQP
+322 ANQQP
-327 TLVVL
+327 VLVVL

-407 QSLITMTRL
+407 QALLSMTRL
-416 GTSIVAPLAVVMLA
+416 GTSVVAPLAVVMLA

-443 YGICFSG
+443 YGICFCG

-464 GAMVAGTLLL
+464 HAMVAGTLLL
-474 AAVCLVLGLGAPWIA
+474 AAACLVLGLGAPWIA
-489 PLVNGYG
+489 PFVSGYG
-496 QALVAAHLAS
+496 QALVSAH
-506 SVTSTVATGATLI
+506 VTGQMSVATGATLLPI
-519 PLDSSQA
+519 DSSQA

-539 LFLIPLLILAL
+539 LFLIPLLVVAL
-550 FKGPKPGRRH
+550 FKGPKLGRRH

-585 LRRLCAPLYRKQPSL
+585 LRQLCAPLYRKQPLL
-600 DLASALTGVSEAPS
+600 DLATALHGVSAS
-614 RTSLVL
+614 SSAAGWLLHGLVL
-620 HALVL
+620 AF
-625 VLFIL
+625 FIL

>member
-1 MLPSWI
+1 MLSPLVMA
-7 TGMLMLFA
+7 TLLLFL
-15 LGAAAGFLLQK
+15 LGAAAGLLLQK
-26 QGGLA
+26 QPWLA

-44 AGVVVA
+44 VGVVA
-50 VQALT
+50 AIKAL
-55 AGETIDGQ
+55 AQDAPIDGQ
-63 LWLLGSVHLGSF
+63 IWLLGSVHL
-75 YLDTLAALMLL
+75 DMLAALMLL
-86 AVTLVGTAVS
+86 VITLVGVAVS

-101 YIKEYEGK
+101 YIREYQGK
-109 GDVTIGVLM
+109 GDVAIGVLM
-118 NLFLLAM
+118 NLFLFAM
-125 TGMVL
+125 VGMVL

-141 ELVTLTS
+141 ELVTLTT
-148 YWLVKTNPAAARQS
+148 YWLVKTNPDAAKQS
-162 RLYLVMNHIGMV
+162 RLYLVMNHIGMALV
-174 LVLAAFWLLCQ
+174 LVAFWLLC
-185 RSGSL
+185 RDSGSL
-190 EFSVLREHH
+190 EFAALRDHH
-199 LAGPLASLVFLLSFC
+199 LAGGLASLVFLLSFC

-247 MVKLGLFGILRVGI
+247 MVKLGLFGILRVSI

-308 GIILMGMGIGMIGL
+308 GIILMGMGIGMIGI
-322 AGQQP
+322 ANQQP
-327 TLVVL
+327 ALVVL

-407 QSLITMTRL
+407 QALLSMTKL
-416 GTSIVAPLAVVMLA
+416 GTSVVAPLAVVMLA

-443 YGICFSG
+443 YGICFCG

-464 GAMVAGTLLL
+464 NTMVAGTLLL

-489 PLVNGYG
+489 PFVSGYG
-496 QALVAAHLAS
+496 QALVSTHLMGQIS
-506 SVTSTVATGATLI
+506 VATGATLL

-526 ILSPPVIAITLFG
+526 ILSPPVLAITLLG
-539 LFLIPLLILAL
+539 LFLIPLLVVAI
-550 FKGPKPGRRH
+550 FKGPKLGRRH

-585 LRRLCAPLYRKQPSL
+585 LRQLCAPLYRKQPQL
-600 DLASALTGVSEAPS
+600 DLASALHGVSDTNGNTGWPLL
-614 RTSLVL
+614 SLINGVVL
-620 HALVL
+620 A
-625 VLFIL
+625 LFIL

>member
-1 MLPSWI
+1 MLSPLVMA
-7 TGMLMLFA
+7 TLLLFL
-15 LGAAAGFLLQK
+15 LGAAAGLLLQK
-26 QGGLA
+26 QPWLA

-44 AGVVVA
+44 VGVVA
-50 VQALT
+50 AIKAL
-55 AGETIDGQ
+55 AQDAPIDGQ
-63 LWLLGSVHLGSF
+63 IWLLGSVHLGSF

-86 AVTLVGTAVS
+86 VITLVGVAVS

-101 YIKEYEGK
+101 YIREYQGK
-109 GDVTIGVLM
+109 GDVAIGVLM
-118 NLFLLAM
+118 NLFLFAM
-125 TGMVL
+125 VGMVL

-141 ELVTLTS
+141 ELVTLTT
-148 YWLVKTNPAAARQS
+148 YWLVKTNPDAAKQS
-162 RLYLVMNHIGMV
+162 RLYLVMNHIGMA
-174 LVLAAFWLLCQ
+174 LVLIAFWLLC
-185 RSGSL
+185 RESGSL
-190 EFSVLREHH
+190 EFAALREHH
-199 LAGPLASLVFLLSFC
+199 LAGGLASLVFLLSFC

-247 MVKLGLFGILRVGI
+247 MVKLGLFGILRVSI

-308 GIILMGMGIGMIGL
+308 GIILMGMGIGMIGI
-322 AGQQP
+322 ANQQP
-327 TLVVL
+327 ALVVL

-407 QSLITMTRL
+407 QALLSMTKL
-416 GTSIVAPLAVVMLA
+416 GTSVVAPLAVVMLA

-443 YGICFSG
+443 YGICFCG

-464 GAMVAGTLLL
+464 NAMVAGTLLL

-489 PLVNGYG
+489 PFVSGYG
-496 QALVAAHLAS
+496 QALVSTHLMGQMS
-506 SVTSTVATGATLI
+506 VATGATLL

-526 ILSPPVIAITLFG
+526 ILSPPVIAITLLG
-539 LFLIPLLILAL
+539 LFLIPLLVVAI
-550 FKGPKPGRRH
+550 FKGPKLGRRH

-585 LRRLCAPLYRKQPSL
+585 LRQLCAPLYRKQPQL
-600 DLASALTGVSEAPS
+600 DLATALHGVSASPS
-614 RTSLVL
+614 TAGWLLHGLVL
-620 HALVL
+620 A
-625 VLFIL
+625 LFIL

>member
-1 MLPSWI
+1 MLSPLVMG
-7 TGMLMLFA
+7 TLLLFL
-15 LGAAAGFLLQK
+15 LGAAAGLLLQK
-26 QGGLA
+26 LPALA

-44 AGVVVA
+44 AGVVA
-50 VQALT
+50 AIKAL
-55 AGETIDGQ
+55 AQDAPIDGQ
-63 LWLLGSVHLGSF
+63 LWLLGSVHLDMLS
-75 YLDTLAALMLL
+75 ALMLL
-86 AVTLVGTAVS
+86 VITLVGVAVS

-101 YIKEYEGK
+101 YIREYQGK
-109 GDVTIGVLM
+109 GDVAIGVLM
-118 NLFLLAM
+118 NLFLFAM
-125 TGMVL
+125 VGMVL

-141 ELVTLTS
+141 ELVTLTT
-148 YWLVKTNPAAARQS
+148 YWLVKTNPDAAKQS
-162 RLYLVMNHIGMV
+162 RLYLVMNHIGMALV
-174 LVLAAFWLLCQ
+174 LVAFWLLC
-185 RSGSL
+185 RESGSL
-190 EFSVLREHH
+190 EFAALREHH
-199 LAGPLASLVFLLSFC
+199 LAGGLASLVFLLSFC

-247 MVKLGLFGILRVGI
+247 MVKLGLFGILRVSI

-308 GIILMGMGIGMIGL
+308 GIILMGMGIGMIGI
-322 AGQQP
+322 ANQQP
-327 TLVVL
+327 ALVVL

-407 QSLITMTRL
+407 QALLSMTKL
-416 GTSIVAPLAVVMLA
+416 GTSVVAPLAVVMLA

-443 YGICFSG
+443 YGICFCG

-464 GAMVAGTLLL
+464 NAMVAGTLLL

-489 PLVNGYG
+489 PFVSGYG
-496 QALVAAHLAS
+496 QALVSTHLMGQMS
-506 SVTSTVATGATLI
+506 VATGATLL

-526 ILSPPVIAITLFG
+526 ILSPPVIAITLLG
-539 LFLIPLLILAL
+539 LFLIPLLVVAI
-550 FKGPKPGRRH
+550 FKGPKLGRRH

-585 LRRLCAPLYRKQPSL
+585 LRQLCAPLYRKQPQL
-600 DLASALTGVSEAPS
+600 DLATALHGVSASPS
-614 RTSLVL
+614 AAGWLL
-620 HALVL
+620 HGLVL

>member
-1 MLPSWI
+1 S
-7 TGMLMLFA
+7 
-15 LGAAAGFLLQK
+15 
-26 QGGLA
+26 LA
-31 NRLNSGFALLGSL
+31 NRLNSGLALLGSL

-50 VQALT
+50 VEAL
-55 AGETIDGQ
+55 ASGAPIDGQ
-63 LWLLGSVHLGSF
+63 LWLLGSVHL
-75 YLDTLAALMLL
+75 DMLAALMLL
-86 AVTLVGTAVS
+86 VITLVGSAVS

-101 YIKEYEGK
+101 YITEYQGK
-109 GDVTIGVLM
+109 GDVSIGVLM
-118 NLFLLAM
+118 NLFLFAM
-125 TGMVL
+125 VGMVL

-148 YWLVKTNPAAARQS
+148 YWLVKRNPEAAKQS
-162 RLYLVMNHIGMV
+162 RLYLVMNHIGMA
-174 LVLAAFWLLCQ
+174 LVLIAFWLLC
-185 RSGSL
+185 RESGSL
-190 EFSVLREHH
+190 EFSALREQH
-199 LAGPLASLVFLLSFC
+199 LAGTLASLVFLLSFC

-247 MVKLGLFGILRVGI
+247 MVKLGLFGILRVAI

-322 AGQQP
+322 ANQQP
-327 TLVVL
+327 TLVAL

-407 QSLITMTRL
+407 QALLSMTKL

-443 YGICFSG
+443 YGICFCG

-474 AAVCLVLGLGAPWIA
+474 AAVCLVLGLGAPWIT

-496 QALVAAHLAS
+496 QALVANQM
-506 SVTSTVATGATLI
+506 TVATGATLL

-526 ILSPPVIAITLFG
+526 VLSPPVIAITLIG

-550 FKGPKPGRRH
+550 FKGPKLGRRH

-575 SLTSGGVTHT
+575 SLTSGAVTHT
-585 LRRLCAPLYRKQPSL
+585 LRQLCAPLYRKQSRL
-600 DLASALTGVSEAPS
+600 DLASSLHGVSESPS
-614 RTSLVL
+614 AAGWLLHGLVL
-620 HALVL
+620 A
-625 VLFIL
+625 LFIL
-630 MAVGV
+630 MAVGVQ

>member
-1 MLPSWI
+1 MLSPLVMA
-7 TGMLMLFA
+7 TLLLFL
-15 LGAAAGFLLQK
+15 LGAAAGLLLQK
-26 QGGLA
+26 LPALA

-44 AGVVVA
+44 AGLVVA
-50 VQALT
+50 IQIFAQGAPV
-55 AGETIDGQ
+55 DGQ
-63 LWLLGSVHLGSF
+63 LWLLGSVHLDMLS
-75 YLDTLAALMLL
+75 ALMLL
-86 AVTLVGTAVS
+86 VISTVGVAVA

-101 YIKEYEGK
+101 YIREYQGK
-109 GDVTIGVLM
+109 GDVAIGALM
-118 NLFLLAM
+118 NLFLFAM
-125 TGMVL
+125 VGMVL

-141 ELVTLTS
+141 ELVTLTT
-148 YWLVKTNPAAARQS
+148 YWLVKTNPEAAKQS
-162 RLYLVMNHIGMV
+162 RLYLVMNHIGMALV
-174 LVLAAFWLLCQ
+174 LVAFWLLC
-185 RSGSL
+185 RDSGSL
-190 EFSVLREHH
+190 EFAALREHH
-199 LAGPLASLVFLLSFC
+199 LTGALASLVFLLSFC

-247 MVKLGLFGILRVGI
+247 MVK
-261 DFLGA
+261 
-266 SQLWWGYMVLI
+266 
-277 FGACSAVLGV
+277 
-287 LFALAEHDLK
+287 
-297 RLLAYHTVENI
+297 
-308 GIILMGMGIGMIGL
+308 
-322 AGQQP
+322 
-327 TLVVL
+327 L

-407 QSLITMTRL
+407 QALLSMTKL
-416 GTSIVAPLAVVMLA
+416 GTSVVAPLAVVMLA

-443 YGICFSG
+443 YGICFCG
-450 APRSEKASQAREVP
+450 APRSEKASHAREVP

-489 PLVNGYG
+489 PHIASYG
-496 QALVAAHLAS
+496 QALVS
-506 SVTSTVATGATLI
+506 SQMNVATGATLL

-526 ILSPPVIAITLFG
+526 ILSPPVIAITLLG
-539 LFLIPLLILAL
+539 LFLIPLLVLAI
-550 FKGPKPGRRH
+550 FKGPKLGRRH

-585 LRRLCAPLYRKQPSL
+585 LRQLCAPLYRKQPQL
-600 DLASALTGVSEAPS
+600 DLASALHGVSD
-614 RTSLVL
+614 TSGTTGWLLHGVVL
-620 HALVL
+620 A
-625 VLFIL
+625 LFIL

>member
-1 MLPSWI
+1 MLSPLVMG
-7 TGMLMLFA
+7 TLVLFL
-15 LGAAAGFLLQK
+15 LGAVAGLLLQTYAS
-26 QGGLA
+26 LA

-44 AGVVVA
+44 AGVVA
-50 VQALT
+50 AIKAL
-55 AGETIDGQ
+55 AQDAPIDGQ
-63 LWLLGSVHLGSF
+63 IWLLGSVHL
-75 YLDTLAALMLL
+75 DMLAALMLL
-86 AVTLVGTAVS
+86 VITLVGVAVS

-101 YIKEYEGK
+101 YIREYQGK
-109 GDVTIGVLM
+109 GDVAIGVLM
-118 NLFLLAM
+118 NLFLFAM
-125 TGMVL
+125 VGMVL

-141 ELVTLTS
+141 ELVTLTT
-148 YWLVKTNPAAARQS
+148 YWLVKTNPEAAKQS
-162 RLYLVMNHIGMV
+162 RLYLVMNHIGMALV
-174 LVLAAFWLLCQ
+174 LVAFWLLC
-185 RSGSL
+185 RESGSL
-190 EFSVLREHH
+190 EFAALREHH
-199 LAGPLASLVFLLSFC
+199 LAGTLASLVFLLSFC

-247 MVKLGLFGILRVGI
+247 MVKLGLFGILRVSI

-308 GIILMGMGIGMIGL
+308 GIILMGMGIGMIGI
-322 AGQQP
+322 ANQQP
-327 TLVVL
+327 VLVVL

-407 QSLITMTRL
+407 QALLSMTRL
-416 GTSIVAPLAVVMLA
+416 GTSVVAPLAVVMLA

-443 YGICFSG
+443 YGICFCG

-464 GAMVAGTLLL
+464 HAMVAGTLLL
-474 AAVCLVLGLGAPWIA
+474 AAACLVLGLGAPWIA
-489 PLVNGYG
+489 PFVSGYG
-496 QALVAAHLAS
+496 QALVSAH
-506 SVTSTVATGATLI
+506 VTGQMSVATGATLL

-539 LFLIPLLILAL
+539 LFLIPLLVVAL
-550 FKGPKPGRRH
+550 FKGPKLGRRH

-585 LRRLCAPLYRKQPSL
+585 LRQLCAPLYRKQPLL
-600 DLASALTGVSEAPS
+600 DLATALHGVSAS
-614 RTSLVL
+614 SSAAGWLLHGLVL
-620 HALVL
+620 AF
-625 VLFIL
+625 FIL

>member
-1 MLPSWI
+1 MLSPLVMG
-7 TGMLMLFA
+7 TLVLFL
-15 LGAAAGFLLQK
+15 LGAVAGLLLQTYAS
-26 QGGLA
+26 LA

-44 AGVVVA
+44 AGVVA
-50 VQALT
+50 AITAL
-55 AGETIDGQ
+55 AQDAPIDGQ

-75 YLDTLAALMLL
+75 YLDTLSALMLL
-86 AVTLVGTAVS
+86 VITLVGVAVS

-101 YIKEYEGK
+101 YIREYQGK
-109 GDVTIGVLM
+109 GDVAIGVLM
-118 NLFLLAM
+118 NLFLFAM
-125 TGMVL
+125 VGMVL

-141 ELVTLTS
+141 ELVTLTT
-148 YWLVKTNPAAARQS
+148 YWLVKTNPEAAKQS
-162 RLYLVMNHIGMV
+162 RLYLVMNHIGMALV
-174 LVLAAFWLLCQ
+174 LVAFWLLC
-185 RSGSL
+185 RESGSL
-190 EFSVLREHH
+190 EFAALREHH
-199 LAGPLASLVFLLSFC
+199 LAGGLASLVFLLSFC

-247 MVKLGLFGILRVGI
+247 MVKLGLFGILRVSI

-308 GIILMGMGIGMIGL
+308 GIILMGMGIGMIGI
-322 AGQQP
+322 ANQQP
-327 TLVVL
+327 VLVVL

-407 QSLITMTRL
+407 QALLSMTRL
-416 GTSIVAPLAVVMLA
+416 GTSVVAPLAVVMLA

-443 YGICFSG
+443 YGICFCG

-464 GAMVAGTLLL
+464 HAMVAGTLLL
-474 AAVCLVLGLGAPWIA
+474 AAACLVLGLGAPWIA
-489 PLVNGYG
+489 PFVSGYG
-496 QALVAAHLAS
+496 QALVSAH
-506 SVTSTVATGATLI
+506 VTGQMNVATGATLL

-539 LFLIPLLILAL
+539 LFLIPLLVVAL
-550 FKGPKPGRRH
+550 FKGPKLGRRH

-585 LRRLCAPLYRKQPSL
+585 LRQLCAPLYRKQPLL
-600 DLASALTGVSEAPS
+600 DLATALHGVSAS
-614 RTSLVL
+614 SSAAGWLLHGLVL
-620 HALVL
+620 AF
-625 VLFIL
+625 FIL

>member
-1 MLPSWI
+1 MLSPLVMG
-7 TGMLMLFA
+7 TLVLFL
-15 LGAAAGFLLQK
+15 LGAVAGLLLQTYAS
-26 QGGLA
+26 LA

-44 AGVVVA
+44 AGVVA
-50 VQALT
+50 AIKAL
-55 AGETIDGQ
+55 AQDAPIDGQ

-75 YLDTLAALMLL
+75 YLDTLSALMLL
-86 AVTLVGTAVS
+86 VITLVGVAVS

-101 YIKEYEGK
+101 YIREYQGK
-109 GDVTIGVLM
+109 GDVAIGVLM
-118 NLFLLAM
+118 NLFLFAM
-125 TGMVL
+125 VGMVL

-141 ELVTLTS
+141 ELVTLTT
-148 YWLVKTNPAAARQS
+148 YWLVKTNPEAAKQS
-162 RLYLVMNHIGMV
+162 RLYLVMNHIGMALV
-174 LVLAAFWLLCQ
+174 LVAFWLLC
-185 RSGSL
+185 RESGSL
-190 EFSVLREHH
+190 EFAALREHH
-199 LAGPLASLVFLLSFC
+199 LAGTLASLVFLLSFC

-247 MVKLGLFGILRVGI
+247 MVKLGLFGILRVSI

-308 GIILMGMGIGMIGL
+308 GIILMGMGIGMIGI
-322 AGQQP
+322 ANQQP
-327 TLVVL
+327 VLVVL

-407 QSLITMTRL
+407 QALLSMTRL
-416 GTSIVAPLAVVMLA
+416 GTSVVAPLAVVMLA

-443 YGICFSG
+443 YGICFCGS
-450 APRSEKASQAREVP
+450 PRSEKASQAREVP
-464 GAMVAGTLLL
+464 HAMVAGTLLL
-474 AAVCLVLGLGAPWIA
+474 AAACLVLGLGAPWIA
-489 PLVNGYG
+489 PFVSGYG
-496 QALVAAHLAS
+496 QALVSAH
-506 SVTSTVATGATLI
+506 VTGQMSVATGATLL

-539 LFLIPLLILAL
+539 LFLIPLLVVAL
-550 FKGPKPGRRH
+550 FKGPKLGRRH

-585 LRRLCAPLYRKQPSL
+585 LRQLCAPLYRKQPQL
-600 DLASALTGVSEAPS
+600 DLATALHGVSAS
-614 RTSLVL
+614 SSAAGWLLHGLVL
-620 HALVL
+620 AF
-625 VLFIL
+625 FIL

>member
-1 MLPSWI
+1 MLSPLVMG
-7 TGMLMLFA
+7 TLVLF
-15 LGAAAGFLLQK
+15 LSGAAAGLLLQK
-26 QGGLA
+26 QPWLA

-44 AGVVVA
+44 AGVLA
-50 VQALT
+50 AIKAL
-55 AGETIDGQ
+55 AHGAPIDGQ
-63 LWLLGSVHLGSF
+63 IWLLGSVHL
-75 YLDTLAALMLL
+75 DALAALMLL
-86 AVTLVGTAVS
+86 VITLVGVAVA

-101 YIKEYEGK
+101 YIKEYQGK

-118 NLFLLAM
+118 NLFLFAM
-125 TGMVL
+125 VGMVL

-148 YWLVKTNPAAARQS
+148 YWLVKTNPDAAKQS
-162 RLYLVMNHIGMV
+162 RLYLLMNHIGMALV
-174 LVLAAFWLLCQ
+174 LVAFWLLCHE
-185 RSGSL
+185 SGSL
-190 EFSVLREHH
+190 EFATLREHH
-199 LAGPLASLVFLLSFC
+199 LGGALASLVFLLSFC

-234 VAPSHISALMSGV
+234 VAPSHISAQMSGV
-247 MVKLGLFGILRVGI
+247 MVKLGLFGILRVSI

-322 AGQQP
+322 ANQQP
-327 TLVVL
+327 ALVVL

-407 QSLITMTRL
+407 QALLSMTKVGSMTKL
-416 GTSIVAPLAVVMLA
+416 GTSVVAPLAVVMLA

-443 YGICFSG
+443 YGICFCG

-464 GAMVAGTLLL
+464 NAMVAGTLLL

-489 PLVNGYG
+489 PHIASYG
-496 QALVAAHLAS
+496 QALVS
-506 SVTSTVATGATLI
+506 DQMNVATGATLL

-526 ILSPPVIAITLFG
+526 LLSPPVIAITLLG
-539 LFLIPLLILAL
+539 LFLIPLLVLAI
-550 FKGPKPGRRH
+550 FKGPKLGRRH

-585 LRRLCAPLYRKQPSL
+585 LRQLCAPLYRKQPQL
-600 DLASALTGVSEAPS
+600 DLASAMHGVSD
-614 RTSLVL
+614 TNGMTGWLLHGVVL
-620 HALVL
+620 A
-625 VLFIL
+625 LFIL

>member
-1 MLPSWI
+1 MLPPLLLGS
-7 TGMLMLFA
+7 LLLFLLGA
-15 LGAAAGFLLQK
+15 LLGAAAGGLLK
-26 QGGLA
+26 QASLA
-31 NRLNSGFALLGSL
+31 NRLNSGLALLGSL
-44 AGVVVA
+44 AGVAVA
-50 VQALT
+50 VEALASGT
-55 AGETIDGQ
+55 PIDGQ
-63 LWLLGSVHLGSF
+63 LWLLGSVHL
-75 YLDTLAALMLL
+75 DMLAALMLL
-86 AVTLVGTAVS
+86 VITLVGSAVS

-101 YIKEYEGK
+101 YIKEYQGK
-109 GDVTIGVLM
+109 GDVSIGVLM
-118 NLFLLAM
+118 NLFLFAM
-125 TGMVL
+125 VGMVL

-148 YWLVKTNPAAARQS
+148 YWLVKCNPEAAKQS
-162 RLYLVMNHIGMV
+162 RLYLVMNHIGMA
-174 LVLAAFWLLCQ
+174 LVPVAFWLLC
-185 RSGSL
+185 RESGSL
-190 EFSVLREHH
+190 EFSALREQH
-199 LAGPLASLVFLLSFC
+199 LAGALASLVFLLSFC

-247 MVKLGLFGILRVGI
+247 MVKLGLFGILRVAI

-322 AGQQP
+322 ANQQP
-327 TLVVL
+327 TLVAL

-407 QSLITMTRL
+407 QALLSMTKL

-443 YGICFSG
+443 YGICFCG

-464 GAMVAGTLLL
+464 GTMVAGTMLL

-496 QALVAAHLAS
+496 QALVAAQVAS
-506 SVTSTVATGATLI
+506 QMSVATGATLL

-526 ILSPPVIAITLFG
+526 VLSPPVIAITLIG
-539 LFLIPLLILAL
+539 LFFIPLLLLAL
-550 FKGPKPGRRH
+550 FKGPKLGRRH

-575 SLTSGGVTHT
+575 SLTSGAVTHT
-585 LRRLCAPLYRKQPSL
+585 LRQLCAPLYRKQSRL
-600 DLASALTGVSEAPS
+600 DLASSLHGVSESPS
-614 RTSLVL
+614 TAGWLLHGLVL
-620 HALVL
+620 A
-625 VLFIL
+625 LFIL
-630 MAVGV
+630 MAVGVQ

>member
-1 MLPSWI
+1 MLSPLVM
-7 TGMLMLFA
+7 TTLLLFL
-15 LGAAAGFLLQK
+15 LGAAAGLLLQK
-26 QGGLA
+26 QPWLA

-44 AGVVVA
+44 VGVVA
-50 VQALT
+50 AIKAL
-55 AGETIDGQ
+55 AQDATIDGQ
-63 LWLLGSVHLGSF
+63 IWLLGSVHL
-75 YLDTLAALMLL
+75 DMLAALMLL
-86 AVTLVGTAVS
+86 VITLVGLAVS

-101 YIKEYEGK
+101 YIREYQGK
-109 GDVTIGVLM
+109 GDVAIGVLM
-118 NLFLLAM
+118 NLFLFAM
-125 TGMVL
+125 VGMVL

-141 ELVTLTS
+141 ELVTLTT
-148 YWLVKTNPAAARQS
+148 YWLVKTNPDAAKQS
-162 RLYLVMNHIGMV
+162 RLYLVMNHIGMALV
-174 LVLAAFWLLCQ
+174 LVAFWLLC
-185 RSGSL
+185 RESGSL
-190 EFSVLREHH
+190 EFAALREHH
-199 LAGPLASLVFLLSFC
+199 LAGGLASLVFLLSFC

-247 MVKLGLFGILRVGI
+247 MVKLGLFGILRVSI

-308 GIILMGMGIGMIGL
+308 GIILMGMGIGMIGI
-322 AGQQP
+322 ANQQP
-327 TLVVL
+327 ALVVL

-407 QSLITMTRL
+407 QALLSMTRL
-416 GTSIVAPLAVVMLA
+416 GTSVVAPLAVVMLA

-443 YGICFSG
+443 YGICFCG

-464 GAMVAGTLLL
+464 HAMVAGTLLL
-474 AAVCLVLGLGAPWIA
+474 AAACLVLGLGAPWIA
-489 PLVNGYG
+489 PFVSGYG
-496 QALVAAHLAS
+496 QALVSSHLMGQMS
-506 SVTSTVATGATLI
+506 VATGATLL

-526 ILSPPVIAITLFG
+526 ILSPPVIAITLLG
-539 LFLIPLLILAL
+539 LFLIPLLVVAI
-550 FKGPKPGRRH
+550 FKGPKLGRRH

-585 LRRLCAPLYRKQPSL
+585 LRQLCAPLYRKQPQL
-600 DLASALTGVSEAPS
+600 DLASALHGVSD
-614 RTSLVL
+614 TSGTTGWLLHGLVL
-620 HALVL
+620 A
-625 VLFIL
+625 LFIL